1 MKKRIYGIENEFGI
15 AFTSNGRRTLPSEKV
30 VRYLFEKLITT
41 EGFLNVF
48 LENGARFYLDT
59 GCHPEY
65 ATPECA
71 SPEDV
76 MIYDKAGERILE
88 DLLTY
93 AQAKVNEE
101 GFQGDLDIFK
111 NNTDFVGNSY
121 GCHENYLA
129 ERTADFYYMAE
140 QLIPFL
146 VTRQIFTGSGKV
158 FRTRRGIVYHIS
170 QRAQHIRQKISGTT
184 TNERSII
191 NTRDEPH
198 AIKEKYRRLHIIVG
212 DSNMSEFTTYLKV
225 GTTAIVLEM
234 IEDDFLTPNFSLRN
248 PVRAIKD
255 ISRDLTCR
263 EPIPLNN
270 GKKYSALE
278 LQKEYLD
285 LAHRFYSTRS
295 MSPMAAD
302 ILQKWEYVLTKLAE
316 DPMQLHREIDWV
328 IKLHLLKAYGER
340 LQLSP
345 EASGD
350 RMLMLD
356 LQYHNIRREKGLY
369 FLLERKGQ
377 VERLTTDAHIEKAMV
392 DPPQNTR
399 AKMRG
404 ELIKL
409 AKMKRIPYDL
419 DWNYIRIG
427 YLLNLWVKCNDPFQE
442 ENEKVNQLKRRIE
455 RSNFKYGYLL

>member
-1 MKKRIYGIENEFGI
+1 MKKRIYGLENEFGI
-15 AFTSNGRRTLPSEKV
+15 AFTCNGRRTLPSEKV

-71 SPEDV
+71 SPMDV

-88 DLLTY
+88 NLLNY
-93 AQAKVNEE
+93 AQNKVHEE
-101 GFQGDLDIFK
+101 GFQGELAIFK

-129 ERTADFYYMAE
+129 DRTADFYYMAE

-146 VTRQIFTGSGKV
+146 VTRQIFTGAGKV
-158 FRTRRGIVYHIS
+158 FRTRRGTVYHIS

-212 DSNMSEFTTYLKV
+212 DSNMSEFSTYLKV
-225 GTTAIVLEM
+225 GTTALVLQM
-234 IEDDFLTPNFSLRN
+234 IEDDFLPPTFSLRN

-263 EPIPLNN
+263 EAVPLNS

-285 LAHRFYSTRS
+285 LAQRYYSTRP
-295 MSPMAAD
+295 MSPEAAD
-302 ILQKWEYVLTKLAE
+302 ILQKWEYVLTKLEE
-316 DPMQLHREIDWV
+316 DPMQLHHEIDWV
-328 IKLHLLKAYGER
+328 IKLHLLQAYGER
-340 LQLSP
+340 TNLPP
-345 EASGD
+345 ETSGD

-356 LQYHNIRREKGLY
+356 LQYHDIRREKGLY

-377 VERLTTDAHIEKAMV
+377 VVRLATNEQIETAMV

-442 ENEKVNQLKRRIE
+442 ENEKVTQLKRRIE

>member
-1 MKKRIYGIENEFGI
+1 MRKRIYGLESEFGI
-15 AFTSNGRRTLPSEKV
+15 AFTSQGRRTLPSEKV

-71 SPEDV
+71 SPRDV
-76 MIYDKAGERILE
+76 VIYDKAGERILE
-88 DLLTY
+88 NLLNY
-93 AQAKVNEE
+93 AQDKVREE
-101 GFQGDLDIFK
+101 GFHGDLAIFK

-129 ERTADFYYMAE
+129 DRTADFYYMAE
-140 QLIPFL
+140 LLIPFL
-146 VTRQIFTGSGKV
+146 VTRQIFTGAGKV
-158 FRTRRGIVYHIS
+158 FRTRRGTVFHVS

-225 GTTAIVLEM
+225 GTTAIVLQM
-234 IEDDFLTPNFSLRN
+234 IEDDFITPNFSLRN

-263 EPIPLNN
+263 EPVPLNN
-270 GKKYSALE
+270 GKKFSALE

-285 LAHRFYSTRS
+285 LAHRYYSTRP
-295 MSPMAAD
+295 MSPAAED
-302 ILQKWEYVLTKLAE
+302 ILNKWEFVLTNLKEEPL
-316 DPMQLHREIDWV
+316 QLHRHIDW
-328 IKLHLLKAYGER
+328 IAKMHLLKAYGER
-340 LQLSP
+340 TKLSQ
-345 EASGD
+345 EAIGD

-356 LQYHNIRREKGLY
+356 LQYHDIRRNKGLY
-369 FLLERKGQ
+369 YVLERRGR
-377 VERLTTDAHIEKAMV
+377 VERIANDAEIDKATV

-409 AKMKRIPYDL
+409 AKEKRIPYDL

-442 ENEKVNQLKRRIE
+442 ENEKVTQLKRRIE

>member
-1 MKKRIYGIENEFGI
+1 MKKRIYGLENEFGI
-15 AFTSNGRRTLPSEKV
+15 AFTCNGRRTLPSEKV

-71 SPEDV
+71 SPMDV

-88 DLLTY
+88 NLLNY
-93 AQAKVNEE
+93 AQNKVHEE
-101 GFQGDLDIFK
+101 GFQGDLAIFK

-129 ERTADFYYMAE
+129 DRTADFYYMAE

-146 VTRQIFTGSGKV
+146 VTRQIFTGAGKV
-158 FRTRRGIVYHIS
+158 FRTRRGTVYHIS

-212 DSNMSEFTTYLKV
+212 DSNMSEFSTYLKV
-225 GTTAIVLEM
+225 GTTALVLQM
-234 IEDDFLTPNFSLRN
+234 IEDDFLPPTFSLRN

-263 EPIPLNN
+263 EAVPLNS

-285 LAHRFYSTRS
+285 LAQRYYSTRT
-295 MSPMAAD
+295 MSPEAAD
-302 ILQKWEYVLTKLAE
+302 ILQKWEYVLTKLEE
-316 DPMQLHREIDWV
+316 DPMQLHHEIDWV
-328 IKLHLLKAYGER
+328 IKLHLLQAYGER
-340 LQLSP
+340 THLPP
-345 EASGD
+345 ETSGD

-356 LQYHNIRREKGLY
+356 LQYHDIRREKGLY

-377 VERLTTDAHIEKAMV
+377 VVRLATNEQIETAMV

-442 ENEKVNQLKRRIE
+442 ENEKVTQLKRRIE

>member
-1 MKKRIYGIENEFGI
+1 MKKRIYGLENEFGI
-15 AFTSNGRRTLPSEKV
+15 AFTSHGRRTLPSEKV

-71 SPEDV
+71 SPLDV
-76 MIYDKAGERILE
+76 TIYDKAGERILE
-88 DLLTY
+88 NLLQY
-93 AQAKVNEE
+93 AQGKVREE
-101 GFQGDLDIFK
+101 GFHGNLAIFK

-129 ERTADFYYMAE
+129 ERTSDFYYMAE

-146 VTRQIFTGSGKV
+146 VTRQIFTGAGKV
-158 FRTRRGIVYHIS
+158 FRTRRGTVFHIS

-212 DSNMSEFTTYLKV
+212 DSNMSEYTTYLKV
-225 GTTAIVLEM
+225 GTTAIILEM
-234 IEDDFLTPNFSLRN
+234 IEDDFITPNFSLRN

-263 EPIPLNN
+263 EQVPLNN

-278 LQKEYLD
+278 LQKEYLE
-285 LAHRFYSTRS
+285 LAHRYYSTRQKS
-295 MSPMAAD
+295 EMVTD
-302 ILQKWEYVLTKLAE
+302 ILDKWEEVLTKLEE
-316 DPMQLHREIDWV
+316 DPMQLDRKVDWV
-328 IKLHLLKAYGER
+328 TKMNLLKAYGER
-340 LQLSP
+340 TKQPS
-345 EASGD
+345 ETSGD

-356 LQYHNIRREKGLY
+356 LQYHDIQRDKGLY
-369 FLLERKGQ
+369 YLLERKDK
-377 VERLTTDAHIEKAMV
+377 VERVTTDEAIDKAMV

-442 ENEKVNQLKRRIE
+442 ENEKVTQLKRRIE

>member
-1 MKKRIYGIENEFGI
+1 MKKRIYGLENEFGI
-15 AFTSNGRRTLPSEKV
+15 AFTCNGRRTLPSEKV

-71 SPEDV
+71 SPMDV

-88 DLLTY
+88 NLLNY
-93 AQAKVNEE
+93 AQNKVHEE
-101 GFQGDLDIFK
+101 GFQGELAIFK

-129 ERTADFYYMAE
+129 DRTADFYYMAE

-146 VTRQIFTGSGKV
+146 VTRQIFTGAGKV
-158 FRTRRGIVYHIS
+158 FRTRRGTVYHIS

-212 DSNMSEFTTYLKV
+212 DSNMSEFSTYLKV
-225 GTTAIVLEM
+225 GTTALVLQM
-234 IEDDFLTPNFSLRN
+234 IEDDFLPPIFSLRN

-263 EPIPLNN
+263 EAVPLNS

-285 LAHRFYSTRS
+285 LAHRYYSTRP
-295 MSPMAAD
+295 MSPEAAD
-302 ILQKWEYVLTKLAE
+302 ILQKWEYVLTKLE
-316 DPMQLHREIDWV
+316 DDPMQLHHEIDWV
-328 IKLHLLKAYGER
+328 IKLHLLQAYGER
-340 LQLSP
+340 TNLSQ

-356 LQYHNIRREKGLY
+356 LQYHDIRREKGLY

-377 VERLTTDAHIEKAMV
+377 VVRLASDEQIEKAMV

-442 ENEKVNQLKRRIE
+442 ENEKVTQLKRRIE

>member
-1 MKKRIYGIENEFGI
+1 MKKRIYGLENEFGI
-15 AFTSNGRRTLPSEKV
+15 AFTSHGRRTLPSEKV

-71 SPEDV
+71 SPLDV
-76 MIYDKAGERILE
+76 TIYDKAGERILE
-88 DLLTY
+88 NLLQY
-93 AQAKVNEE
+93 AQGKVREE
-101 GFQGDLDIFK
+101 GFHGNLAIFK

-129 ERTADFYYMAE
+129 ERTSDFYYMAE

-146 VTRQIFTGSGKV
+146 VTRQIFTGAGKV
-158 FRTRRGIVYHIS
+158 FRTRRGTVFHIS

-212 DSNMSEFTTYLKV
+212 DSNMSEYTTYLKV
-225 GTTAIVLEM
+225 GTTAIILEM
-234 IEDDFLTPNFSLRN
+234 IEDDFITPNFSLRN

-263 EPIPLNN
+263 EQVPLNN

-278 LQKEYLD
+278 LQKEYLE
-285 LAHRFYSTRS
+285 LAHRYYSTRPKS
-295 MSPMAAD
+295 EMVTD
-302 ILQKWEYVLTKLAE
+302 ILDKWEDVLTKLEE
-316 DPMQLHREIDWV
+316 DPMQLDRKVDWV
-328 IKLHLLKAYGER
+328 TKMNLLKAYGER
-340 LQLSP
+340 TKQP
-345 EASGD
+345 AETSGD

-356 LQYHNIRREKGLY
+356 LQYHDIRRDKGLY
-369 FLLERKGQ
+369 YLLERKDK
-377 VERLTTDAHIEKAMV
+377 VERVTTDEAIDKAMV

-442 ENEKVNQLKRRIE
+442 ENEKVTQLKRRIE

>member
-1 MKKRIYGIENEFGI
+1 MKKRIYGLENEFGI
-15 AFTSNGRRTLPSEKV
+15 AFTCNGRRTLPSEKV

-71 SPEDV
+71 SPMDV

-88 DLLTY
+88 NLLKY
-93 AQAKVNEE
+93 AQNKVHEE
-101 GFQGDLDIFK
+101 GFQGDLAIFK

-129 ERTADFYYMAE
+129 DRTADFYYMAE

-146 VTRQIFTGSGKV
+146 VTRQIFTGAGKV
-158 FRTRRGIVYHIS
+158 FRTRRGTVYHIS

-212 DSNMSEFTTYLKV
+212 DSNMSEFSTYLKV
-225 GTTAIVLEM
+225 GTTALVLQM
-234 IEDDFLTPNFSLRN
+234 IEDDFLPPTFSLRN

-263 EPIPLNN
+263 EAVPLNS

-285 LAHRFYSTRS
+285 LAHRYYSTRT
-295 MSPMAAD
+295 MSPEAAD
-302 ILQKWEYVLTKLAE
+302 ILHKWEYVLTKLEE
-316 DPMQLHREIDWV
+316 DPMQLHHEIDWV
-328 IKLHLLKAYGER
+328 IKLHLLQAYGER
-340 LQLSP
+340 TQLSP

-356 LQYHNIRREKGLY
+356 LQYHDIRREKGLY

-377 VERLTTDAHIEKAMV
+377 VVRLATDEQIEKAMV

-442 ENEKVNQLKRRIE
+442 ENEKVTQLKRRIE

>member
-1 MKKRIYGIENEFGI
+1 MKKRIYGLENEFGI
-15 AFTSNGRRTLPSEKV
+15 AFTCNGRRTLPSEKV

-71 SPEDV
+71 SPMDV

-88 DLLTY
+88 SLLNY
-93 AQAKVNEE
+93 AQNKVHEE
-101 GFQGDLDIFK
+101 GFQGELAIFK

-129 ERTADFYYMAE
+129 DRTADFYYMAE

-146 VTRQIFTGSGKV
+146 VTRQIFTGAGKV
-158 FRTRRGIVYHIS
+158 FRTRRGTVYHIS

-212 DSNMSEFTTYLKV
+212 DSNMSEFSTYLKV
-225 GTTAIVLEM
+225 GTTALVLQM
-234 IEDDFLTPNFSLRN
+234 IEDDFLPPIFSLRN

-263 EPIPLNN
+263 EAVPLNS

-285 LAHRFYSTRS
+285 LAHRYYSTRP
-295 MSPMAAD
+295 MSPEAAD
-302 ILQKWEYVLTKLAE
+302 ILQKWEYVLTKLEE
-316 DPMQLHREIDWV
+316 DPMQLHHEIDRV
-328 IKLHLLKAYGER
+328 IKLHLLQAYGER
-340 LQLSP
+340 TNLSP
-345 EASGD
+345 EVSGD

-356 LQYHNIRREKGLY
+356 LQYHDIRHEKGLY

-377 VERLTTDAHIEKAMV
+377 VVRLATDEQIEKAMV

-442 ENEKVNQLKRRIE
+442 ENEKVTQLKRRIE

>member
-1 MKKRIYGIENEFGI
+1 
-15 AFTSNGRRTLPSEKV
+15 
-30 VRYLFEKLITT
+30 
-41 EGFLNVF
+41 
-48 LENGARFYLDT
+48 
-59 GCHPEY
+59 
-65 ATPECA
+65 
-71 SPEDV
+71 
-76 MIYDKAGERILE
+76 
-88 DLLTY
+88 
-93 AQAKVNEE
+93 
-101 GFQGDLDIFK
+101 
-111 NNTDFVGNSY
+111 
-121 GCHENYLA
+121 
-129 ERTADFYYMAE
+129 MAE

-146 VTRQIFTGSGKV
+146 VTRQIFTGAGKV
-158 FRTRRGIVYHIS
+158 FRTRRGTVYHIS

-212 DSNMSEFTTYLKV
+212 DSNMSEFSTYLKV
-225 GTTAIVLEM
+225 GTTALVLQM
-234 IEDDFLTPNFSLRN
+234 IEDDFLPTTFSLRN

-263 EPIPLNN
+263 EAVPLNS

-285 LAHRFYSTRS
+285 LAHRYYSTRT
-295 MSPMAAD
+295 MSPEAAD
-302 ILQKWEYVLTKLAE
+302 ILQKWEYVLTKLEE
-316 DPMQLHREIDWV
+316 DPMQLHQEIDWV
-328 IKLHLLKAYGER
+328 IKLHLLQAYSER
-340 LQLSP
+340 TNLSP

-350 RMLMLD
+350 RLLMLD
-356 LQYHNIRREKGLY
+356 LQYHDIRREKGLY
-369 FLLERKGQ
+369 FLLERKNQ
-377 VERLTTDAHIEKAMV
+377 VVRLATNAQIETAMV

-442 ENEKVNQLKRRIE
+442 ENEKVTQLKRRIE

>member
-1 MKKRIYGIENEFGI
+1 
-15 AFTSNGRRTLPSEKV
+15 
-30 VRYLFEKLITT
+30 
-41 EGFLNVF
+41 LNVF

-71 SPEDV
+71 SPMDV

-88 DLLTY
+88 NLLNY
-93 AQAKVNEE
+93 AQNKVHEE
-101 GFQGDLDIFK
+101 GFQGELAIFK

-129 ERTADFYYMAE
+129 DRTADFYYMAE

-146 VTRQIFTGSGKV
+146 VTRQIFTGAGKV
-158 FRTRRGIVYHIS
+158 FRTRRGTVYHIS

-212 DSNMSEFTTYLKV
+212 DSNMSEFSTYLKV
-225 GTTAIVLEM
+225 GTTALVLQM
-234 IEDDFLTPNFSLRN
+234 IEDDFLPPIFSLRN

-263 EPIPLNN
+263 EAVPLNS

-285 LAHRFYSTRS
+285 LAHRYYSTRP
-295 MSPMAAD
+295 MSPEAAD
-302 ILQKWEYVLTKLAE
+302 ILQKWEYVLSKLEE
-316 DPMQLHREIDWV
+316 DPMQLHQEVDWV
-328 IKLHLLKAYGER
+328 IKLHLLQAYGER
-340 LQLSP
+340 TNLSP

-356 LQYHNIRREKGLY
+356 LQYHDIRREKGLY

-377 VERLTTDAHIEKAMV
+377 VVRLASDEQIETAMV

-442 ENEKVNQLKRRIE
+442 ENEKVTQLKRRIE

>member
-1 MKKRIYGIENEFGI
+1 MKKRIYGLENEFGI
-15 AFTSNGRRTLPSEKV
+15 AFTCNGRRTLPSEKV

-71 SPEDV
+71 SPMDV

-88 DLLTY
+88 NLLNY
-93 AQAKVNEE
+93 AQNKVHEE
-101 GFQGDLDIFK
+101 GFQGELAIFK

-129 ERTADFYYMAE
+129 DRTADFYYMAE

-146 VTRQIFTGSGKV
+146 VTRQIFTGAGKV
-158 FRTRRGIVYHIS
+158 FRTRRGTVYHIS

-212 DSNMSEFTTYLKV
+212 DSNMSEFSTYLKV
-225 GTTAIVLEM
+225 GTTALILQM
-234 IEDDFLTPNFSLRN
+234 IEDDFLPTTFSLRN

-263 EPIPLNN
+263 EAVPLNS

-285 LAHRFYSTRS
+285 LAQRYYSTRT
-295 MSPMAAD
+295 MSPEAAD
-302 ILQKWEYVLTKLAE
+302 ILQKWEYVLTKLEE

-328 IKLHLLKAYGER
+328 IKLHLLQAYGER
-340 LQLSP
+340 TNLSP

-356 LQYHNIRREKGLY
+356 LQYHDIRREKGLY
-369 FLLERKGQ
+369 FLLERKNR
-377 VERLTTDAHIEKAMV
+377 VVRLATNEQIETAMV

-442 ENEKVNQLKRRIE
+442 ENEKVTQLKRRIE

>member
-1 MKKRIYGIENEFGI
+1 MKKRIYGLENEFGI
-15 AFTSNGRRTLPSEKV
+15 AFTCNGRRTLPSEKV

-71 SPEDV
+71 SPMDV

-88 DLLTY
+88 NLLNY
-93 AQAKVNEE
+93 AQNKVHEE
-101 GFQGDLDIFK
+101 GFQGELAIFK

-129 ERTADFYYMAE
+129 DRTADFYYMAE

-146 VTRQIFTGSGKV
+146 VTRQIFTGAGKV
-158 FRTRRGIVYHIS
+158 FRTRRGTVYHIS

-212 DSNMSEFTTYLKV
+212 DSNMSEFSTYLKV
-225 GTTAIVLEM
+225 GTTALVLQM
-234 IEDDFLTPNFSLRN
+234 IEDDFLPPTFSLRN

-263 EPIPLNN
+263 EAVPLNS

-278 LQKEYLD
+278 LQKEYLE
-285 LAHRFYSTRS
+285 LAHRYYSTRP
-295 MSPMAAD
+295 MSPEAAD
-302 ILQKWEYVLTKLAE
+302 ILQKWEYVLTKLEE
-316 DPMQLHREIDWV
+316 DPMQLHHEIDWV
-328 IKLHLLKAYGER
+328 IKLHLLQAYGER
-340 LQLSP
+340 TNLAP
-345 EASGD
+345 ETSGD

-356 LQYHNIRREKGLY
+356 LQYHDIRREKGLY

-377 VERLTTDAHIEKAMV
+377 VVRLATNEQIEKAMV

-442 ENEKVNQLKRRIE
+442 ENEKVTQLKRRIE

>member
-1 MKKRIYGIENEFGI
+1 MKKRIYGLENEFGI
-15 AFTSNGRRTLPSEKV
+15 AFTCNGRRTLPSEKV

-71 SPEDV
+71 SPMDV

-88 DLLTY
+88 NLLNY
-93 AQAKVNEE
+93 AQNKVHEE
-101 GFQGDLDIFK
+101 GFQGELAIFK

-129 ERTADFYYMAE
+129 DRTADFYYMAE

-146 VTRQIFTGSGKV
+146 VTRQIFTGAGKV
-158 FRTRRGIVYHIS
+158 FRTRRGTVYHIS

-212 DSNMSEFTTYLKV
+212 DSNMSEFSTYLKV
-225 GTTAIVLEM
+225 GTTALILQM
-234 IEDDFLTPNFSLRN
+234 IEDDFLPTTFSLRN

-263 EPIPLNN
+263 EAVPLNS

-285 LAHRFYSTRS
+285 LAQRYYSTRP
-295 MSPMAAD
+295 MSPEAAD
-302 ILQKWEYVLTKLAE
+302 ILQKWEYVLTKLEE

-328 IKLHLLKAYGER
+328 IKLHLLQAYGER
-340 LQLSP
+340 TNLSP

-356 LQYHNIRREKGLY
+356 LQYHDIRREKGLY
-369 FLLERKGQ
+369 FLLERKNR
-377 VERLTTDAHIEKAMV
+377 VVRLATNEQIETAMV

-442 ENEKVNQLKRRIE
+442 ENEKVTQLKRRIE

>member
-1 MKKRIYGIENEFGI
+1 MKKRIYGLENEFGI
-15 AFTSNGRRTLPSEKV
+15 AFTCNGRRTLPSEKV

-71 SPEDV
+71 SPMDV

-88 DLLTY
+88 NLLNY
-93 AQAKVNEE
+93 AQNKVHEE
-101 GFQGDLDIFK
+101 GFQGELAIFK

-129 ERTADFYYMAE
+129 DRTADFYYMAE

-146 VTRQIFTGSGKV
+146 VTRQIFTGAGKV
-158 FRTRRGIVYHIS
+158 FRTRRGTVYHIS

-225 GTTAIVLEM
+225 GTTALVLQM
-234 IEDDFLTPNFSLRN
+234 IEDDFLPAHFSLRN

-263 EPIPLNN
+263 EPVPLNN
-270 GKKYSALE
+270 GKKFSALE

-285 LAHRFYSTRS
+285 LAHRYYSTRP
-295 MSPMAAD
+295 MSPEAAD
-302 ILQKWEYVLTKLAE
+302 ILQKWEYVLTKLE
-316 DPMQLHREIDWV
+316 EEPLQLHREIDWI
-328 IKLHLLKAYGER
+328 IKLHLLQAYGER
-340 LQLSP
+340 THLSP

-356 LQYHNIRREKGLY
+356 LQYHDIRREKGLY

-377 VERLTTDAHIEKAMV
+377 VERLATEAQVETAMV

-442 ENEKVNQLKRRIE
+442 ENEKVTQLKRRIE

>member
-1 MKKRIYGIENEFGI
+1 MKKRIYGLENEFGI
-15 AFTSNGRRTLPSEKV
+15 AFTCNGRRTLPSEKV

-71 SPEDV
+71 SPMDV

-88 DLLTY
+88 NLLNY
-93 AQAKVNEE
+93 AQNKVHEE
-101 GFQGDLDIFK
+101 GFQGELAIFK

-129 ERTADFYYMAE
+129 DRTADFYYMAE

-146 VTRQIFTGSGKV
+146 VTRQIFTGAGKV
-158 FRTRRGIVYHIS
+158 FRTRRGTVYHIS

-212 DSNMSEFTTYLKV
+212 DSNMSEFSTYLKV
-225 GTTAIVLEM
+225 GTTALVLQM
-234 IEDDFLTPNFSLRN
+234 IEDDFLPPIFSLRN

-263 EPIPLNN
+263 EAVPLNS

-278 LQKEYLD
+278 LQKEYLE
-285 LAHRFYSTRS
+285 LAHRYYSTRP
-295 MSPMAAD
+295 MSPEAAD
-302 ILQKWEYVLTKLAE
+302 ILQKWEYVLTKLEE
-316 DPMQLHREIDWV
+316 DPMQLHHEIDWV
-328 IKLHLLKAYGER
+328 IKLHLLQAYGER
-340 LQLSP
+340 TNLAP

-356 LQYHNIRREKGLY
+356 LQYHDIRREKGLY

-377 VERLTTDAHIEKAMV
+377 VVRLATNEQIEKAMV

-442 ENEKVNQLKRRIE
+442 ENEKVTQLKRRIE

>member
-1 MKKRIYGIENEFGI
+1 
-15 AFTSNGRRTLPSEKV
+15 L
-30 VRYLFEKLITT
+30 
-41 EGFLNVF
+41 LN
-48 LENGARFYLDT
+48 
-59 GCHPEY
+59 
-65 ATPECA
+65 
-71 SPEDV
+71 
-76 MIYDKAGERILE
+76 
-88 DLLTY
+88 Y
-93 AQAKVNEE
+93 AQNKVHEE
-101 GFQGDLDIFK
+101 GFQGELAIFK

-129 ERTADFYYMAE
+129 DRTADFYYMAE

-146 VTRQIFTGSGKV
+146 VTRQIFTGAGKV
-158 FRTRRGIVYHIS
+158 FRTRRGTVYHIS

-212 DSNMSEFTTYLKV
+212 DSNMSEFSTYLKV
-225 GTTAIVLEM
+225 GTTALVLQM
-234 IEDDFLTPNFSLRN
+234 IEDDFLPPTFALRN

-263 EPIPLNN
+263 EAVPLNS

-285 LAHRFYSTRS
+285 LAQRYYSTRT
-295 MSPMAAD
+295 MSPEAAD
-302 ILQKWEYVLTKLAE
+302 ILQKWEYVLTKLEE
-316 DPMQLHREIDWV
+316 DPMQLHHEIDWV
-328 IKLHLLKAYGER
+328 IKLHLLQAYGER
-340 LQLSP
+340 TNLPP
-345 EASGD
+345 ETSGD

-356 LQYHNIRREKGLY
+356 LQYHDIRREKGLY

-377 VERLTTDAHIEKAMV
+377 VVRLATNEQIEKAMV

-442 ENEKVNQLKRRIE
+442 ENEKVTQLKRRIE

>member
-1 MKKRIYGIENEFGI
+1 MKKRIYGLENEFGI
-15 AFTSNGRRTLPSEKV
+15 AFTCNGRRTLPSEKV

-71 SPEDV
+71 SPMDV

-88 DLLTY
+88 NLLNY
-93 AQAKVNEE
+93 AQNKVHEE
-101 GFQGDLDIFK
+101 GFQGELAIFK

-129 ERTADFYYMAE
+129 DRTADFYYMAE

-146 VTRQIFTGSGKV
+146 VTRQIFTGAGKV
-158 FRTRRGIVYHIS
+158 FRTRRGTVYHIS

-212 DSNMSEFTTYLKV
+212 DSNMSEFSTYLKV
-225 GTTAIVLEM
+225 GTTALILQM
-234 IEDDFLTPNFSLRN
+234 IEDDFLPPIFSLRN

-263 EPIPLNN
+263 EAVPLNS

-285 LAHRFYSTRS
+285 LAHRYYSTRP
-295 MSPMAAD
+295 MSPEAAD
-302 ILQKWEYVLTKLAE
+302 ILQKWEYVLAKLEE
-316 DPMQLHREIDWV
+316 DPMQLHHEIDWV
-328 IKLHLLKAYGER
+328 IKLHLLQAYGER
-340 LQLSP
+340 TNLPP

-356 LQYHNIRREKGLY
+356 LQYHDIRREKGLY

-377 VERLTTDAHIEKAMV
+377 VVRLATEEQIEKAMV

-442 ENEKVNQLKRRIE
+442 ENEKVTQLKRRIE

>member
-1 MKKRIYGIENEFGI
+1 MKKRIYGLENEFGI
-15 AFTSNGRRTLPSEKV
+15 AFTSHGRRTLPSEKV

-71 SPEDV
+71 SPLDV
-76 MIYDKAGERILE
+76 TIYDKAGERILE
-88 DLLTY
+88 NLLHY
-93 AQAKVNEE
+93 AQGKVREE
-101 GFQGDLDIFK
+101 GFHGNLAIFK

-129 ERTADFYYMAE
+129 ERTSDFYYMAE

-146 VTRQIFTGSGKV
+146 VTRQIFTGAGKV
-158 FRTRRGIVYHIS
+158 FRTRRGTVFHIS

-212 DSNMSEFTTYLKV
+212 DSNMSEYTTYLKI
-225 GTTAIVLEM
+225 GTTAIILEM
-234 IEDDFLTPNFSLRN
+234 IEDDFITPNFSLRN

-263 EPIPLNN
+263 EQVPLNN

-278 LQKEYLD
+278 LQKEYLE
-285 LAHRFYSTRS
+285 LAHRYYSTRPKS
-295 MSPMAAD
+295 DMVTD
-302 ILQKWEYVLTKLAE
+302 ILDKWEDVLTKLEE
-316 DPMQLHREIDWV
+316 DPMQLDRKVDWV
-328 IKLHLLKAYGER
+328 TKMNLLKAYGER
-340 LQLSP
+340 TKQP
-345 EASGD
+345 AETSGD

-356 LQYHNIRREKGLY
+356 LQYHDIRRDKGLY
-369 FLLERKGQ
+369 YLLERKDK
-377 VERLTTDAHIEKAMV
+377 VERVTTDEAIDKAMV

-442 ENEKVNQLKRRIE
+442 ENEKVTQLKRRIE

>member
-1 MKKRIYGIENEFGI
+1 MKKRIYGLENEFGI
-15 AFTSNGRRTLPSEKV
+15 AFTCNGRRTLPSEKV

-71 SPEDV
+71 SPMDV

-88 DLLTY
+88 NLLNY
-93 AQAKVNEE
+93 AQNKVHEE
-101 GFQGDLDIFK
+101 GFQGELAIFK

-129 ERTADFYYMAE
+129 DRTADFYYMAE

-146 VTRQIFTGSGKV
+146 VTRQIFTGAGKV
-158 FRTRRGIVYHIS
+158 FRTRRGTVYHIS

-212 DSNMSEFTTYLKV
+212 DSNMSEFSTYLKV
-225 GTTAIVLEM
+225 GTTALVLQM
-234 IEDDFLTPNFSLRN
+234 IEDDFLPPIFSLRN

-263 EPIPLNN
+263 EAVPLNS

-285 LAHRFYSTRS
+285 LAHRYYSTRP
-295 MSPMAAD
+295 MSPEAAD
-302 ILQKWEYVLTKLAE
+302 ILQKWEYVLTKLEE
-316 DPMQLHREIDWV
+316 DPMQLHHEIDWV
-328 IKLHLLKAYGER
+328 IKLHLLQAYGER
-340 LQLSP
+340 TNLSP

-356 LQYHNIRREKGLY
+356 LQYHDIRREKGLY

-377 VERLTTDAHIEKAMV
+377 VVRLATNEQIETAMV

-442 ENEKVNQLKRRIE
+442 ENEKVTQLKRRIE

>member
-1 MKKRIYGIENEFGI
+1 MKKRIYGLENEFGI
-15 AFTSNGRRTLPSEKV
+15 AFTANGRRTLPSEKV

-71 SPEDV
+71 SPMDV

-88 DLLTY
+88 NLLNY
-93 AQAKVNEE
+93 AQNKVHEE
-101 GFQGDLDIFK
+101 GFQGELAIFK

-129 ERTADFYYMAE
+129 DRTADFYYMAE

-146 VTRQIFTGSGKV
+146 VTRQIFTGAGKV
-158 FRTRRGIVYHIS
+158 FRTRRGTVYHMS

-212 DSNMSEFTTYLKV
+212 DSNMSEFSTYLKV
-225 GTTAIVLEM
+225 GTTAIILQM
-234 IEDDFLTPNFSLRN
+234 IEEDFLTPNFTLRN

-263 EPIPLNN
+263 EPVPLNN

-285 LAHRFYSTRS
+285 LAHRYYSTRT
-295 MSPMAAD
+295 MSPEAAD
-302 ILQKWEYVLTKLAE
+302 IMQKWEYVLTKLEE

-328 IKLHLLKAYGER
+328 IKLHLLQAYGER
-340 LQLSP
+340 TQLAP

-356 LQYHNIRREKGLY
+356 LQYHDIRREKGLY

-377 VERLTTDAHIEKAMV
+377 VERMATEAQIETAMV

-409 AKMKRIPYDL
+409 AKAKRIPYDL

-442 ENEKVNQLKRRIE
+442 ENEKVTQLKRRIE

>member
-1 MKKRIYGIENEFGI
+1 MKKRIYGLENEFGI
-15 AFTSNGRRTLPSEKV
+15 AFTCNGRRTLPSEKV

-71 SPEDV
+71 SPMDV

-88 DLLTY
+88 NLLNY
-93 AQAKVNEE
+93 AQNKVHEE
-101 GFQGDLDIFK
+101 GFQGELAIFK

-129 ERTADFYYMAE
+129 DRTADFYYMAE

-146 VTRQIFTGSGKV
+146 VTRQIFTGAGKV
-158 FRTRRGIVYHIS
+158 FRTRRGTVYHIS

-212 DSNMSEFTTYLKV
+212 DSNMSEFSTYLKV
-225 GTTAIVLEM
+225 GTTALILQM
-234 IEDDFLTPNFSLRN
+234 IEEDFLPTTFSLRN

-263 EPIPLNN
+263 EAVPLNS

-285 LAHRFYSTRS
+285 LAHRYYSTRT
-295 MSPMAAD
+295 MSPEAAD
-302 ILQKWEYVLTKLAE
+302 ILQKWEYVLTKLEE

-328 IKLHLLKAYGER
+328 IKLHLLQAYSER
-340 LQLSP
+340 TNLSP

-356 LQYHNIRREKGLY
+356 LQYHDIRREKGLY
-369 FLLERKGQ
+369 FLLERKNQ
-377 VERLTTDAHIEKAMV
+377 VVRLATNEQIETAMV

-442 ENEKVNQLKRRIE
+442 ENEKVTQLKRRIE

>member
-1 MKKRIYGIENEFGI
+1 MKKRIYGLENEFGI
-15 AFTSNGRRTLPSEKV
+15 AFTSHGRRTLPSEKV

-71 SPEDV
+71 SPLDV
-76 MIYDKAGERILE
+76 TIYDKAGERILE
-88 DLLTY
+88 NLLQY
-93 AQAKVNEE
+93 AQGKVREE
-101 GFQGDLDIFK
+101 GFHGNLAIFK

-129 ERTADFYYMAE
+129 ERTSDFYYMAE

-146 VTRQIFTGSGKV
+146 VTRQIFTGAGKV
-158 FRTRRGIVYHIS
+158 FRTRRGTVFHIS

-212 DSNMSEFTTYLKV
+212 DSNMSEYTTYLKV
-225 GTTAIVLEM
+225 GTTAIILEM
-234 IEDDFLTPNFSLRN
+234 IEDDFITPNFSLRN

-263 EPIPLNN
+263 EQVPLNN

-278 LQKEYLD
+278 LQKEYLE
-285 LAHRFYSTRS
+285 LAHRYYSTRPKS
-295 MSPMAAD
+295 DMVTD
-302 ILQKWEYVLTKLAE
+302 ILDKWEDVLTKLEE
-316 DPMQLHREIDWV
+316 DPMQLNRKVDWV
-328 IKLHLLKAYGER
+328 TKMHLLKAYGER
-340 LQLSP
+340 TKQP
-345 EASGD
+345 AETSGD

-356 LQYHNIRREKGLY
+356 LQYHDIRRDKGLY
-369 FLLERKGQ
+369 YLLERKDK
-377 VERLTTDAHIEKAMV
+377 VDRVTTDEAIDKAMV

-442 ENEKVNQLKRRIE
+442 ENEKVTQLKRRIE

>member
-1 MKKRIYGIENEFGI
+1 MKKRIYGLENEFGI
-15 AFTSNGRRTLPSEKV
+15 AFTCNGRRTLPSEKV

-71 SPEDV
+71 SPMDV

-88 DLLTY
+88 NLLNY
-93 AQAKVNEE
+93 AQNKVHEE
-101 GFQGDLDIFK
+101 GFQGELAIFK

-129 ERTADFYYMAE
+129 DRTADFYYMAE

-146 VTRQIFTGSGKV
+146 VTRQIFTGAGKV
-158 FRTRRGIVYHIS
+158 FRTRRGTVYHIS

-212 DSNMSEFTTYLKV
+212 DSNMSEFSTYLKV
-225 GTTAIVLEM
+225 GTTALVLQM
-234 IEDDFLTPNFSLRN
+234 IEDDFLPTTFSLRN

-263 EPIPLNN
+263 EAVPLNS

-285 LAHRFYSTRS
+285 LAHRYYSTRT
-295 MSPMAAD
+295 MSPEAAD
-302 ILQKWEYVLTKLAE
+302 ILQKWEYVLTKLEE

-328 IKLHLLKAYGER
+328 IKLHLLQAYGER
-340 LQLSP
+340 TNLAP

-350 RMLMLD
+350 RLLMLD
-356 LQYHNIRREKGLY
+356 LQYHDIRREKGLY
-369 FLLERKGQ
+369 FLLERKNQ
-377 VERLTTDAHIEKAMV
+377 VVRLATNEQIETAMV

-442 ENEKVNQLKRRIE
+442 ENEKVTQLKRRIE

>member
-1 MKKRIYGIENEFGI
+1 MKKRIYGLENEFGI
-15 AFTSNGRRTLPSEKV
+15 AFTCNGRRTLPSEKV

-71 SPEDV
+71 SPMDV

-88 DLLTY
+88 NLLNY
-93 AQAKVNEE
+93 AQGKVNEE
-101 GFQGDLDIFK
+101 GFQGELAIFK

-129 ERTADFYYMAE
+129 DRTSDFYYMAE

-146 VTRQIFTGSGKV
+146 VTRQIFTGAGKV
-158 FRTRRGIVYHIS
+158 FRTRRGTVYHIS

-198 AIKEKYRRLHIIVG
+198 AVKEKYRRLHIIVG
-212 DSNMSEFTTYLKV
+212 DSNMSEFATYLKV
-225 GTTAIVLEM
+225 GTTAIILQM
-234 IEDDFLTPNFSLRN
+234 IEDDFLPPTFALRN

-263 EPIPLNN
+263 EPVPLNN

-285 LAHRFYSTRS
+285 LAHRYYSTRP
-295 MSPMAAD
+295 MSPEAAD
-302 ILQKWEYVLTKLAE
+302 IMQKWEYVLTKLEE
-316 DPMQLHREIDWV
+316 DPMQLHKEIDWI
-328 IKLHLLKAYGER
+328 IKLHLLQAYGER
-340 LQLSP
+340 TNLSP

-356 LQYHNIRREKGLY
+356 LQYHDIRREKGLY

-377 VERLTTDAHIEKAMV
+377 INRMATEEQIATAMV

-442 ENEKVNQLKRRIE
+442 ENEKVTQLKRRIE

>member
-1 MKKRIYGIENEFGI
+1 
-15 AFTSNGRRTLPSEKV
+15 
-30 VRYLFEKLITT
+30 
-41 EGFLNVF
+41 
-48 LENGARFYLDT
+48 
-59 GCHPEY
+59 
-65 ATPECA
+65 
-71 SPEDV
+71 
-76 MIYDKAGERILE
+76 
-88 DLLTY
+88 
-93 AQAKVNEE
+93 
-101 GFQGDLDIFK
+101 
-111 NNTDFVGNSY
+111 
-121 GCHENYLA
+121 
-129 ERTADFYYMAE
+129 MAE

-146 VTRQIFTGSGKV
+146 VTRQIFTGAGKV
-158 FRTRRGIVYHIS
+158 FRTRRGTVFHIS

-212 DSNMSEFTTYLKV
+212 DSNMSEYTTYLKV
-225 GTTAIVLEM
+225 GTTAIVLQM

-263 EPIPLNN
+263 EQVPLNN

-278 LQKEYLD
+278 LQKEYLEI
-285 LAHRFYSTRS
+285 AHRYFSTRPT
-295 MSPMAAD
+295 SPTAID
-302 ILQKWEYVLTKLAE
+302 IMQKWEDVLTKLEE
-316 DPMQLHREIDWV
+316 DPMQLHRQIDWV
-328 IKLHLLKAYGER
+328 TKIHLLKAYGER
-340 LQLSP
+340 TKLPLETQS
-345 EASGD
+345 D

-356 LQYHNIRREKGLY
+356 LQYHDIRRDKGLY
-369 FLLERKGQ
+369 YLLERKGR
-377 VERLTTDAHIEKAMV
+377 VDRMATDAQIETAMV

-442 ENEKVNQLKRRIE
+442 ENEKVTQLKRRIE

>member
-1 MKKRIYGIENEFGI
+1 MKKRIYGLENEFGI
-15 AFTSNGRRTLPSEKV
+15 AFTSHGRRTLPSEKV

-71 SPEDV
+71 SPLDV
-76 MIYDKAGERILE
+76 TIYDKAGERILE
-88 DLLTY
+88 NLLQY
-93 AQAKVNEE
+93 AQGKVREE
-101 GFQGDLDIFK
+101 GFHGNLAIFK

-129 ERTADFYYMAE
+129 ERTSDFYYMAE

-146 VTRQIFTGSGKV
+146 VTRQIFTGAGKV
-158 FRTRRGIVYHIS
+158 FRTRRGTVFHIS

-212 DSNMSEFTTYLKV
+212 DSNMSEYTTYLKV
-225 GTTAIVLEM
+225 GTTAIILEM
-234 IEDDFLTPNFSLRN
+234 IEDDFITPNYSLRN

-263 EPIPLNN
+263 EQVPLNN

-278 LQKEYLD
+278 LQKEYLE
-285 LAHRFYSTRS
+285 LAHRYYSTRPKS
-295 MSPMAAD
+295 DMVTD
-302 ILQKWEYVLTKLAE
+302 ILDKWEDVLTKLEE
-316 DPMQLHREIDWV
+316 DPMQLNRKVDWV
-328 IKLHLLKAYGER
+328 TKMHLLKAYGER
-340 LQLSP
+340 TKQP
-345 EASGD
+345 AETSGD

-356 LQYHNIRREKGLY
+356 LQYHDIRRDKGLY
-369 FLLERKGQ
+369 YLLERKDK
-377 VERLTTDAHIEKAMV
+377 VDRVTTNEAIDKAMV

-442 ENEKVNQLKRRIE
+442 ENEKVTQLKRRIE

>member
-1 MKKRIYGIENEFGI
+1 MKKRIYGLENEFGI
-15 AFTSNGRRTLPSEKV
+15 AFTSHGRRTLPSEKV

-71 SPEDV
+71 SPLDV
-76 MIYDKAGERILE
+76 TIYDKAGERILE
-88 DLLTY
+88 NLLQY
-93 AQAKVNEE
+93 AQGKVREE
-101 GFQGDLDIFK
+101 GFHGNLAIFK

-129 ERTADFYYMAE
+129 ERTSDFYYMAE

-146 VTRQIFTGSGKV
+146 VTRQIFTGAGKV
-158 FRTRRGIVYHIS
+158 FRTRRGTVFHIS

-212 DSNMSEFTTYLKV
+212 DSNMSEYTTYLKV
-225 GTTAIVLEM
+225 GTTAIILEM
-234 IEDDFLTPNFSLRN
+234 IEDDFITPNFSLRN

-263 EPIPLNN
+263 EQVPLNN

-278 LQKEYLD
+278 LQKEYLE
-285 LAHRFYSTRS
+285 LAHRYYSTRQKS
-295 MSPMAAD
+295 EMVTD
-302 ILQKWEYVLTKLAE
+302 ILDKWEEVLTKLEE
-316 DPMQLHREIDWV
+316 DPMQLHRKVDWV
-328 IKLHLLKAYGER
+328 TKMNLLKAYGER
-340 LQLSP
+340 TKQPS
-345 EASGD
+345 ETSGD

-356 LQYHNIRREKGLY
+356 LQYHDIRRDKGLY
-369 FLLERKGQ
+369 YLLERKDK
-377 VERLTTDAHIEKAMV
+377 VERVTTDEAIDKAMV

-442 ENEKVNQLKRRIE
+442 ENEKVTQLKRRIE

>member
-1 MKKRIYGIENEFGI
+1 MKKRIYGLENEFGI
-15 AFTSNGRRTLPSEKV
+15 AFTCNGRRTLPSEKV

-71 SPEDV
+71 SPMDV

-88 DLLTY
+88 NLLNY
-93 AQAKVNEE
+93 AQNKVHEE
-101 GFQGDLDIFK
+101 GFQGELAIFK

-129 ERTADFYYMAE
+129 DRTADFYYMAE

-146 VTRQIFTGSGKV
+146 VTRQIFTGAGKV
-158 FRTRRGIVYHIS
+158 FRTRRGTVYHIS

-212 DSNMSEFTTYLKV
+212 DSNMSEFSTYLKV
-225 GTTAIVLEM
+225 GTTALVLQM
-234 IEDDFLTPNFSLRN
+234 IEDDFLPPTFSLRN

-263 EPIPLNN
+263 EAVPLNS

-285 LAHRFYSTRS
+285 LAHRYYSTRP
-295 MSPMAAD
+295 MSPEAAD
-302 ILQKWEYVLTKLAE
+302 ILQKWEYVLTKLEE
-316 DPMQLHREIDWV
+316 DPMQLHHEIDWV
-328 IKLHLLKAYGER
+328 IKLHLLQAYGER
-340 LQLSP
+340 TNLSP
-345 EASGD
+345 EVSGD

-356 LQYHNIRREKGLY
+356 LQYHDIRREKGLY

-377 VERLTTDAHIEKAMV
+377 VVRLATDEQIEKAMV

-442 ENEKVNQLKRRIE
+442 ENEKVTQLKRRIE

>member
-1 MKKRIYGIENEFGI
+1 
-15 AFTSNGRRTLPSEKV
+15 
-30 VRYLFEKLITT
+30 
-41 EGFLNVF
+41 
-48 LENGARFYLDT
+48 
-59 GCHPEY
+59 
-65 ATPECA
+65 
-71 SPEDV
+71 
-76 MIYDKAGERILE
+76 
-88 DLLTY
+88 
-93 AQAKVNEE
+93 
-101 GFQGDLDIFK
+101 
-111 NNTDFVGNSY
+111 
-121 GCHENYLA
+121 
-129 ERTADFYYMAE
+129 
-140 QLIPFL
+140 
-146 VTRQIFTGSGKV
+146 
-158 FRTRRGIVYHIS
+158 
-170 QRAQHIRQKISGTT
+170 
-184 TNERSII
+184 
-191 NTRDEPH
+191 
-198 AIKEKYRRLHIIVG
+198 
-212 DSNMSEFTTYLKV
+212 MSEFTTYLKV

-316 DPMQLHREIDWV
+316 DPMQLHREIDWI

-369 FLLERKGQ
+369 FLLERKGL

>member
-1 MKKRIYGIENEFGI
+1 MKKRIYGLENEFGI
-15 AFTSNGRRTLPSEKV
+15 AFTCNGRRTLPSEKV

-71 SPEDV
+71 SPMDV

-88 DLLTY
+88 NLLNY
-93 AQAKVNEE
+93 AQNKVHEE
-101 GFQGDLDIFK
+101 GFQGELAIFK

-129 ERTADFYYMAE
+129 DRTADFYYMAE

-146 VTRQIFTGSGKV
+146 VTRQIFTGAGKV
-158 FRTRRGIVYHIS
+158 FRTRRGTVYHIS

-212 DSNMSEFTTYLKV
+212 DSNMSEFSTYLKV
-225 GTTAIVLEM
+225 GTTALVLQM
-234 IEDDFLTPNFSLRN
+234 IEDDFLPTTFSLRN

-263 EPIPLNN
+263 EAVPLNS

-285 LAHRFYSTRS
+285 LAQRYYSTRT
-295 MSPMAAD
+295 MSPEAAD
-302 ILQKWEYVLTKLAE
+302 ILQKWEYVLTKLEE
-316 DPMQLHREIDWV
+316 DPMQLHHEIDWV
-328 IKLHLLKAYGER
+328 IKLHLLQAYGER
-340 LQLSP
+340 TNLSP

-356 LQYHNIRREKGLY
+356 LQYHDIRREKGLY
-369 FLLERKGQ
+369 FLLERKNR
-377 VERLTTDAHIEKAMV
+377 VVRLATNEQIETAMV

-442 ENEKVNQLKRRIE
+442 ENEKVTQLKRRIE

>member
-1 MKKRIYGIENEFGI
+1 MKKRIYGLENEFGI
-15 AFTSNGRRTLPSEKV
+15 AFTCNGRRTLPSEKV

-71 SPEDV
+71 SPMDV

-88 DLLTY
+88 NLLNY
-93 AQAKVNEE
+93 AQNKVHEE
-101 GFQGDLDIFK
+101 GFQGELAIFK

-129 ERTADFYYMAE
+129 DRTADFYYMAE

-146 VTRQIFTGSGKV
+146 VTRQIFTGAGKV
-158 FRTRRGIVYHIS
+158 FRTRRGTVYHVS

-212 DSNMSEFTTYLKV
+212 DSNMSEFSTYLKV
-225 GTTAIVLEM
+225 GTTALVLQM
-234 IEDDFLTPNFSLRN
+234 IEDDFLPPIFSLRN

-263 EPIPLNN
+263 EAVPLNS
-270 GKKYSALE
+270 GKKYTALE

-285 LAHRFYSTRS
+285 LAHRYYSTRP
-295 MSPMAAD
+295 MSPEAAD
-302 ILQKWEYVLTKLAE
+302 ILQKWEYVLTKLEE
-316 DPMQLHREIDWV
+316 DPMQLHHEIDWV
-328 IKLHLLKAYGER
+328 IKLHLLQAYGER
-340 LQLSP
+340 TNLSP

-356 LQYHNIRREKGLY
+356 LQYHDIRREKGLY
-369 FLLERKGQ
+369 FLLERKGR
-377 VERLTTDAHIEKAMV
+377 VVRLATDEQIEKAMV

-442 ENEKVNQLKRRIE
+442 ENEKVTQLKRRIE

>member
-1 MKKRIYGIENEFGI
+1 MKKRIYGLENEFGI
-15 AFTSNGRRTLPSEKV
+15 AFTCNGRRTLPSEKV

-71 SPEDV
+71 SPMDV

-88 DLLTY
+88 NLLNY
-93 AQAKVNEE
+93 AQNKVHEE
-101 GFQGDLDIFK
+101 GFQGDLAIFK

-129 ERTADFYYMAE
+129 DRTADFYYMAE

-146 VTRQIFTGSGKV
+146 VTRQIFTGAGKV
-158 FRTRRGIVYHIS
+158 FRTRRGTVYHIS

-212 DSNMSEFTTYLKV
+212 DSNMSEFSTYLKV
-225 GTTAIVLEM
+225 GTTALVLQM
-234 IEDDFLTPNFSLRN
+234 IEDDFLPPTFSLRN

-263 EPIPLNN
+263 EAVPLNS

-285 LAHRFYSTRS
+285 LAHRYYSTRT
-295 MSPMAAD
+295 MSPEAAD
-302 ILQKWEYVLTKLAE
+302 ILQKWEYVLTKLEE
-316 DPMQLHREIDWV
+316 DPMQLHHEIDWV
-328 IKLHLLKAYGER
+328 IKLHLLQAYGER
-340 LQLSP
+340 TNLSP

-356 LQYHNIRREKGLY
+356 LQYHDIRREKGLY

-377 VERLTTDAHIEKAMV
+377 VVRLATDEQIEKAMV

-442 ENEKVNQLKRRIE
+442 ENEKVTQLKRRIE

>member
-1 MKKRIYGIENEFGI
+1 MRKRIYGLENEFGI
-15 AFTSNGRRTLPSEKV
+15 AFTSQGRRTLPSEKV

-71 SPEDV
+71 DPRDV
-76 MIYDKAGERILE
+76 VIYDKAGERILE
-88 DLLTY
+88 NLLTY
-93 AQAKVNEE
+93 AQAKVREE
-101 GFQGDLDIFK
+101 GFHGDLAIFK

-129 ERTADFYYMAE
+129 ERTSDFYYMAE

-146 VTRQIFTGSGKV
+146 VTRQIFTGAGKV
-158 FRTRRGIVYHIS
+158 FRTRRGTVFHIS

-198 AIKEKYRRLHIIVG
+198 AVKEKYRRLHIIVG

-225 GTTAIVLEM
+225 GTTALVLEM
-234 IEDDFLTPNFSLRN
+234 IEDDFLSQNLTLRN

-263 EPIPLNN
+263 EPVPLNN
-270 GKKYSALE
+270 GRKLTALE
-278 LQKEYLD
+278 MQKEYLE
-285 LAHRFYSTRS
+285 LAHRYYSTRPV
-295 MSPMAAD
+295 SPMAAD
-302 ILQKWEYVLTKLAE
+302 ILQKWEFVLTKLE
-316 DPMQLHREIDWV
+316 EEPMQLHRHIDW
-328 IKLHLLKAYGER
+328 IAKMHLLQTYGER
-340 LQLSP
+340 SKQAAETS
-345 EASGD
+345 SD
-350 RMLMLD
+350 RLLMLD
-356 LQYHNIRREKGLY
+356 LQYHDIRRQKGLY
-369 FLLERKGQ
+369 YLLERKGL
-377 VERLTTDAHIEKAMV
+377 VERIATDAEIDKATV

-442 ENEKVNQLKRRIE
+442 ENEKVTQLKRRIE

>member
-1 MKKRIYGIENEFGI
+1 M
-15 AFTSNGRRTLPSEKV
+15 
-30 VRYLFEKLITT
+30 
-41 EGFLNVF
+41 
-48 LENGARFYLDT
+48 
-59 GCHPEY
+59 
-65 ATPECA
+65 
-71 SPEDV
+71 DV

-88 DLLTY
+88 NLLNY
-93 AQAKVNEE
+93 AQNKVHEE
-101 GFQGDLDIFK
+101 GFQGELAIFK

-129 ERTADFYYMAE
+129 DRTADFYYMAE

-146 VTRQIFTGSGKV
+146 VTRQIFTGAGKV
-158 FRTRRGIVYHIS
+158 FRTRRGTVYHIS

-212 DSNMSEFTTYLKV
+212 DSNMSEFSTYLKV
-225 GTTAIVLEM
+225 GTTALVLQM
-234 IEDDFLTPNFSLRN
+234 IEDDFLPPTFSLRN

-263 EPIPLNN
+263 EAVPLNS

-285 LAHRFYSTRS
+285 LAHRYYSTRP
-295 MSPMAAD
+295 MSPEAAD
-302 ILQKWEYVLTKLAE
+302 ILQKWEYVLTKLEE
-316 DPMQLHREIDWV
+316 DPMQLHHEIDWV
-328 IKLHLLKAYGER
+328 IKLHLLQAYGER
-340 LQLSP
+340 TNLPP

-356 LQYHNIRREKGLY
+356 LQYHDIRREKGLY

-377 VERLTTDAHIEKAMV
+377 VVRLASDEQIETAMV

-442 ENEKVNQLKRRIE
+442 ENEKVTQLKRRIE

>member
-1 MKKRIYGIENEFGI
+1 MKKRIYGLENEFGI
-15 AFTSNGRRTLPSEKV
+15 AFTSHGRRTLPSEKV

-88 DLLTY
+88 NLLQY
-93 AQAKVNEE
+93 AQSKVREE
-101 GFQGDLDIFK
+101 GFHGNLAIFK

-129 ERTADFYYMAE
+129 ERTSDFYYMAE

-146 VTRQIFTGSGKV
+146 VTRQIFTGAGKV
-158 FRTRRGIVYHIS
+158 FRTRRGTVFHIS

-212 DSNMSEFTTYLKV
+212 DSNMSEYTTYLKV
-225 GTTAIVLEM
+225 GTTAIILEM
-234 IEDDFLTPNFSLRN
+234 IEDDFITPNFSLRN

-263 EPIPLNN
+263 EQVPLNN

-285 LAHRFYSTRS
+285 LAHRYYSTRP
-295 MSPMAAD
+295 MSDMAKD
-302 ILQKWEYVLTKLAE
+302 ILEKWEDVLTKLEE
-316 DPMQLHREIDWV
+316 DPMQLDRKVDWV
-328 IKLHLLKAYGER
+328 TKINLLKAYGER
-340 LQLSP
+340 TKLPLES
-345 EASGD
+345 SGD

-356 LQYHNIRREKGLY
+356 LQYHDIRRDKGLY
-369 FLLERKGQ
+369 YLLERKGK
-377 VERLTTDAHIEKAMV
+377 VERITTDEQIDKAMV

-442 ENEKVNQLKRRIE
+442 ENEKVTQLKRRIE